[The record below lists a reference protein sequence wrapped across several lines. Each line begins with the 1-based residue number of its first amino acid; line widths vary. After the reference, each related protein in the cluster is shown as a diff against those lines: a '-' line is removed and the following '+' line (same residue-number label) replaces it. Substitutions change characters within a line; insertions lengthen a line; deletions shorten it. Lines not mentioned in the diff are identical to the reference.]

1 MEGRSGSLRVRRVR
15 IREIYFK
22 DHICEEF
29 RNSRYPL
36 PENIRK
42 SRNFAIRLGAIELMC
57 CIASLA
63 FYARRRSRIILAL
76 ILMTWISTAFGFMS
90 KLSLSYCGLLTHA
103 VYTISV
109 LGGFYIYIMID
120 YAIGTDRQN
129 S

>member
-1 MEGRSGSLRVRRVR
+1 MDENRSGSLRVRRVR

-22 DHICEEF
+22 EHICEEF

-42 SRNFAIRLGAIELMC
+42 SRNIAIRLGAIELVC

-76 ILMTWISTAFGFMS
+76 IIMTWIATGFGFMAKL
-90 KLSLSYCGLLTHA
+90 KLSYAVLLAHA
-103 VYTISV
+103 CYTISV
-109 LGGFYIYIMID
+109 LGGFYIYIIIFFKL
-120 YAIGTDRQN
+120 YIVR
-129 S
+129 